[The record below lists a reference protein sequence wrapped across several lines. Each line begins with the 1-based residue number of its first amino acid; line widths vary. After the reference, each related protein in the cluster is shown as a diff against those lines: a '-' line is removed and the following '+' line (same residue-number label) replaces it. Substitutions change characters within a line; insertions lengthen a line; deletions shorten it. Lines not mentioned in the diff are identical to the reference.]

1 MKFIFVLFLLINILN
16 AKEEKDFYYSFID
29 SNGQQIPQKV
39 TQTIVDGLNYLQY
52 IRNLAQNGKINEA
65 FSKIKEF
72 KENNKVKILYSDIM
86 ILYSELALKN
96 QSKKLLLETS
106 NELEKAINASLI
118 NQQDLLK
125 AYMILVDLKL
135 GINKINDAK
144 YFSKI
149 IIENFDDELTKT
161 YGKIS
166 LSKVYKYQKD
176 YDKATKT
183 LFEILSSTKDKQVA
197 TVVGNELFDI
207 YLLQGKTDDAKELM
221 TQILKTN
228 MAFYIN
234 DVYLANKKIDIFTK
248 LGMIDQSIELLE
260 GIIEKSNKEDAIED
274 AKFKL
279 ANIYMQLYD
288 KTDFYLDKAKT
299 LYKNIIDEYPKGVH
313 AKDSQMYL
321 DEILMRQ
328 NILVPNNVAEKYINV
343 EDMQQKAILQELI
356 NNSKNKKYEDILK
369 IEKVYREIPTSILKR
384 FGFKN
389 IDEILDEVY
398 IELIKDY
405 LSKEQCG
412 ELNRI
417 LKNIK
422 SQIWQKLVDD
432 EPTRK
437 GLITCVVE
445 VPSEESY
452 AQIKNI
458 FNETTDANIY
468 LVLETMAYSLNFIDD
483 ALYFSS
489 KIESLNNKNVL
500 EKEFLYK
507 YQVIKAKNDA
517 NRLDRFL
524 KAISSNEE
532 FILANENNPVIIDFY
547 FDYYSYL
554 LRSDV
559 KKANEILKKLYDK
572 QNEFKAF
579 VYSPIVE
586 SDLANIAK
594 KENKTQEALDYL
606 LEALDHSKRIK
617 QDELARIYYEILS
630 LYDDLQ
636 DTEKSAQYLQ
646 KCKDLKDVSED
657 NLYKKMCDM
666 K

>member
-1 MKFIFVLFLLINILN
+1 MKFIFGLFLLINVLI
-16 AKEEKDFYYSFID
+16 AQQEKDFYYSFID

-52 IRNLAQNGKINEA
+52 IRSLAQDGKTTEA

-72 KENNKVKILYSDIM
+72 KDINKTKVLYSDIM

-106 NELEKAINASLI
+106 SELEKAINASLI

-135 GINKINDAK
+135 GINKIEDAK

-149 IIENFDDELTKT
+149 IIDNFDDELTKT

-207 YLLQGKTDDAKELM
+207 YLLQNKTEEAKELM

-234 DVYLANKKIDIFTK
+234 DVYLANKKIDIFAK
-248 LGMIDQSIELLE
+248 LGMIEQSIELLQ
-260 GIIEKSNKEDAIED
+260 GIIANSKKDDAIED
-274 AKFKL
+274 AKYKL

-288 KTDFYLDKAKT
+288 KTDVYLDKAKV
-299 LYKNIIDEYPKGVH
+299 LYKDILDNYPKGNH
-313 AKDSQMYL
+313 IADAQMYL

-328 NILVPNNVAEKYINV
+328 NILIPNNVAEKYTNI
-343 EDMQQKAILQELI
+343 EDMQQKALLQELI
-356 NNSKNKKYEDILK
+356 NNARDKKYEEVLK
-369 IEKVYREIPTSILKR
+369 VEKVYKEIPSSIFKR
-384 FGFKN
+384 FGYDN
-389 IDEILDEVY
+389 VYEILDNVY
-398 IELIKDY
+398 IGLIRDY
-405 LSKEQCG
+405 LSKEECS
-412 ELNRI
+412 ELNKI

-422 SQIWQKLVDD
+422 FSIWQKLVDD
-432 EPTRK
+432 EFIRS
-437 GLITCVVE
+437 GLINCVVE

-452 AQIKNI
+452 TQIKNI
-458 FNETTDANIY
+458 FSDTKDANIY
-468 LVLETMAYSLNFIDD
+468 LVLETMAYSLNFTDD

-489 KIESLNNKNVL
+489 KIEAINDKKVL

-507 YQVIKAKNDA
+507 YQVIKAKNDF
-517 NRLDRFL
+517 NKLDRFL
-524 KAISSNEE
+524 KSVSENEE
-532 FILANENNPVIIDFY
+532 YISQNENNPIIIDFY
-547 FDYYSYL
+547 HDYYGYL
-554 LRSDV
+554 LRTNIE
-559 KKANEILKKLYDK
+559 KANEVLKKLYDK

-579 VYSPIVE
+579 VYSPLVE
-586 SDLANIAK
+586 SDLSKIAK
-594 KENKTQEALDYL
+594 KENKIQEALNYL
-606 LEALDHSKRIK
+606 LQALEHSKRIK
-617 QDELARIYYEILS
+617 PDELARIYYEILS
-630 LYDDLQ
+630 LYDNLGDSKNSS
-636 DTEKSAQYLQ
+636 EYLQ
-646 KCKDLKDVSED
+646 KCKDLKNVSEG
-657 NLYKKMCDM
+657 NLYKKMCDT